1 MATHTPDVTVVGWIG
16 SEVRSFHTDDGG
28 VPFAQFRLGATRR
41 FFDRQSGAFRDG
53 PTVWYTV
60 KAWRQTALNLGHS
73 LRKGDPVL
81 VVGRLATSEWVAQD
95 GPRTDVVIEATAV
108 GHDLTYGT
116 AHFRRAMT
124 TRPSTDDGTDAGDAG
139 EDRAGE
145 RDTAVDVSDL
155 VEAPQD
161 DLGEGPVLPED
172 GADVGADAGP
182 WGVPG
187 VEEVEPA
194 LVGRE

>member
-41 FFDRQSGAFRDG
+41 YFDRQSGAFRDG

-73 LRKGDPVL
+73 LRKGDPVV

-95 GPRTDVVIEATAV
+95 GPRTDVVVEATAV

-124 TRPSTDDGTDAGDAG
+124 TRSSTDDGTAAG
-139 EDRAGE
+139 EGRAGE

-155 VEAPQD
+155 VEDPQD
-161 DLGEGPVLPED
+161 DLGAGPVLPED
-172 GADVGADAGP
+172 GADAGP

-194 LVGRE
+194 LVGRG